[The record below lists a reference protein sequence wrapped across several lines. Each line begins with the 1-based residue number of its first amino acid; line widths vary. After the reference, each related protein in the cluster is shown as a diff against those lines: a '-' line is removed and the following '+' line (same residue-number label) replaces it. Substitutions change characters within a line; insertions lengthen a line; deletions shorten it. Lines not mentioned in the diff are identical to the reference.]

1 MATRSQ
7 PISSRAKMAAIQ
19 SYTRVGSIQQALA
32 QMQRAAP
39 FGNARLLAGGTD
51 LLPQVHS
58 GRAPGAALVDVS
70 DVPELQGISADGEQ
84 LRIGA
89 ATKLADIV
97 RSPFLTGGLRV
108 LADSA
113 AQVGSVQVRHLAT
126 LGGNLC
132 NASPSADTAPA
143 LLVLDAVVAI
153 VSQAGERR
161 LPLDRFFVG
170 PGRTALQP
178 GELLAAILL
187 PGRWREGA
195 ATYLKH
201 APRAAM
207 DLAVVGVA
215 AAFSQKPNG
224 SPEVRLALGAVAPTP
239 IRARRAEA
247 QLLSAPAFDEQ
258 AIREAAACAAA
269 EASPISDVRASAAY
283 RRAMAALLVER
294 ALRLVLRGESI
305 EQGRSR
311 AS

>member
-1 MATRSQ
+1 MT
-7 PISSRAKMAAIQ
+7 AIQ
-19 SYTRVGSIQQALA
+19 SYIRVGSIQQALA
-32 QMQRAAP
+32 QMQQAEP
-39 FGNARLLAGGTD
+39 VGNACLLAGGTD
-51 LLPQVHS
+51 LLPQVKS
-58 GRAPGAALVDVS
+58 GRIAHAVLVDVS
-70 DVPELQGISADGEQ
+70 DVPELQGISADGEG

-97 RSPFLTGGLRV
+97 RSPFLTGGLRA

-113 AQVGSVQVRHLAT
+113 ALVGSVQIRHLAT

-143 LLVLDAVVAI
+143 LLALDAEAAI

-161 LPLDRFFVG
+161 MPLDRFFLG
-170 PGRTALQP
+170 PGRTVLQP
-178 GELLAAILL
+178 GELLVAILL
-187 PGRWREGA
+187 PERWREGA

-215 AAFSQKPNG
+215 ASFSQKPNG
-224 SPEVRLALGAVAPTP
+224 PPEVRLALGAVAPTP

-247 QLLSAPAFDEQ
+247 QFLSAPVLDEQ
-258 AIREAAACAAA
+258 AIREAAACAAG

-283 RRAMAALLVER
+283 RRAMAELLVAR
-294 ALRLVLRGESI
+294 ALRIVLRGGSSA
-305 EQGRSR
+305 QGGSR